1 MQNLFSLDTKISG
14 YDSEPDP
21 VGSVTNWPPGTGSGS
36 VIQNYG
42 SVDPVPEEIVKDPQH
57 WILAK
62 VSKKRVSV
70 LESRNIT
77 LAAIV

>member
-1 MQNLFSLDTKISG
+1 MSS

-21 VGSVTNWPPGTGSGS
+21 VGSVTNWPPGSGSGS

-42 SVDPVPEEIVKDPQH
+42 SVDTVPEEIVKDPQH

-62 VSKKRVSV
+62 VSV
-70 LESRNIT
+70 LETLHLQRLFLKSRDC
-77 LAAIV
+77 